1 MKKTLLTLAVGTA
14 LLGTSVQAFAAGFQL
29 AETSAT
35 GLGRAF
41 AGEAA
46 MADNASAQAR
56 NPAMMTYL
64 KGTQVST
71 GGIYVMP
78 NIDVNGDMTLSAM
91 GHQLAKFNADASDV
105 GNNAFVPNF
114 YVTHQIDENWT
125 VGLGLN
131 SNYGLATETPTGH
144 AASIFGNHTSI
155 TSVEFNPN
163 VAYRINDAVSIGAGL
178 RVVHAKGEIGATM
191 PNWIDQVKPALGG
204 MIGQLPKDKQAQ
216 AMAAAG
222 MIPAGGASLKSLEGD
237 DTGFGW
243 QVGGAWQINAANR
256 IGFAYHSKVDLDLE
270 GQASGA
276 LYQDGQ
282 HASFA
287 GYIPLELPAFAEV
300 SSFHQITDKFAMHTS
315 INWTDWSSF
324 DEIRVF
330 FPDSVKPID
339 LAAKKPMTSDQIKVE
354 KFEDNWRFAV
364 GSTYKIAPKW
374 TLRGGVALDKSA
386 ATDEHRTSTI
396 PDSDRLWFSAGAGY
410 QATDALHFDL
420 GVTYIKAIGHSPI
433 NETQDVA
440 GLAQVNFSGET
451 TGDVW
456 LTGVQASYKF

>member
-1 MKKTLLTLAVGTA
+1 
-14 LLGTSVQAFAAGFQL
+14 
-29 AETSAT
+29 
-35 GLGRAF
+35 
-41 AGEAA
+41 
-46 MADNASAQAR
+46 
-56 NPAMMTYL
+56 
-64 KGTQVST
+64 
-71 GGIYVMP
+71 
-78 NIDVNGDMTLSAM
+78 
-91 GHQLAKFNADASDV
+91 
-105 GNNAFVPNF
+105 
-114 YVTHQIDENWT
+114 
-125 VGLGLN
+125 
-131 SNYGLATETPTGH
+131 
-144 AASIFGNHTSI
+144 
-155 TSVEFNPN
+155 
-163 VAYRINDAVSIGAGL
+163 
-178 RVVHAKGEIGATM
+178 
-191 PNWIDQVKPALGG
+191 
-204 MIGQLPKDKQAQ
+204 
-216 AMAAAG
+216 
-222 MIPAGGASLKSLEGD
+222 
-237 DTGFGW
+237 
-243 QVGGAWQINAANR
+243 
-256 IGFAYHSKVDLDLE
+256 
-270 GQASGA
+270 
-276 LYQDGQ
+276 
-282 HASFA
+282 
-287 GYIPLELPAFAEV
+287 
-300 SSFHQITDKFAMHTS
+300 MHTS